1 VYLSLDYYVIST
13 EVGPVVDFS
22 DSETTEIDIMSWFLN
37 VIIALMVAA
46 YLIIYLFRI
55 LKESMNIFWA
65 WVDLL

>member
-1 VYLSLDYYVIST
+1 MIST

>member
-1 VYLSLDYYVIST
+1 VIST

>member
-1 VYLSLDYYVIST
+1 MYLSLDYYVIST